1 MLLLVD
7 MVSGWSKEVESGDME
22 VKEKIWWRWWN
33 LSGDNG
39 E

>member
-1 MLLLVD
+1 MLLSVD
-7 MVSGWSKEVESGDME
+7 MVSRWSKEVESGDME
-22 VKEKIWWRWWN
+22 VKREDMVEMWN